1 MEFDKKQTNIAK
13 GIALCMLLWHHL
25 FYNNPEYHNLFTS
38 LYIITTG
45 NIPVESF
52 IADFCKIC
60 VSIFL
65 FLSGY
70 GLHKSW
76 ISYKCKHCVNGN
88 LKLGKQFVFVRNHL
102 LKLMGEYWFIFII
115 FVPIGFFLGK
125 FSYIPSWHTIVY
137 YTVDFFGLA
146 YLFWTSTFNPTWWF
160 MSVIIIYYLI
170 FPLLMKLNDYSPE
183 ILLLIAIFLALVP
196 FAFAFPFSFNIRDM
210 LQYALPFVSGI
221 YFSNYNL
228 LQKTNI
234 CLNTYP
240 KKIIVPTL
248 FFANFLIFRLDIIN
262 QQYYLDI
269 LGTIPIVLLSY
280 MLISKIKFLDKI
292 LEELGK
298 VSGKIFMFHTFIN
311 GIYFCDFAYSPKYPI
326 LIFLFLLV
334 LYYLIAKFLEFLQ
347 NITGYNK
354 LWHFLLYGKKQKQT

>member
-1 MEFDKKQTNIAK
+1 M
-13 GIALCMLLWHHL
+13 
-25 FYNNPEYHNLFTS
+25 
-38 LYIITTG
+38 
-45 NIPVESF
+45 ESF
-52 IADFCKIC
+52 IADFGKIC
-60 VSIFL
+60 VAIFL

-70 GLHKSW
+70 GLYKSW
-76 ISYKCKHCVNGN
+76 FSYKTKFSVDGK
-88 LKLGKQFVFVRNHL
+88 LKFSKQLIFMKNHL
-102 LKLMGEYWFIFII
+102 LKLMAEYWFIFIL
-115 FVPIGFFLGK
+115 FVPMGFFLGK
-125 FSYIPSWHTIVY
+125 FSYTPSWHTVVDY
-137 YTVDFFGLA
+137 LVDFFGLA

-183 ILLLIAIFLALVP
+183 ILLLIAIFSALVP
-196 FAFAFPFSFNIRDM
+196 FVFPFSFHVKDI

-234 CLNTYP
+234 RLNTYP
-240 KKIIVPTL
+240 KKIIVSIL
-248 FFANFLIFRLDIIN
+248 FLASSLIFRLYILS
-262 QQYYLDI
+262 QRYSLDI
-269 LGTIPIVLLSY
+269 LATIPIVLLSY

>member
-1 MEFDKKQTNIAK
+1 MEFDKRQTNIAK

-25 FYNNPEYHNLFTS
+25 FYNVPEQYKLFTS
-38 LYIITTG
+38 LYITA
-45 NIPVESF
+45 NSIPVESF

-70 GLHKSW
+70 GLYKSW
-76 ISYKCKHCVNGN
+76 TSYKHEHSVNGN

-146 YLFWTSTFNPTWWF
+146 NLFQTSTFNPTWWF
-160 MSVIIIYYLI
+160 MSTIIVYYLI

-183 ILLLIAIFLALVP
+183 ILLAISIFLALIP
-196 FAFAFPFSFNIRDM
+196 FIYHFPFYIRDI
-210 LQYALPFVSGI
+210 LQYLLSFISGI
-221 YFSNYNL
+221 YFANYNL
-228 LQKTNI
+228 LRRTNAH
-234 CLNTYP
+234 LNTYP
-240 KKIIVPTL
+240 KKIIIPLL
-248 FFANFLIFRLDIIN
+248 FFVSFLIIRLNIIN

-269 LGTIPIVLLSY
+269 LGAIPIVLLSY

-292 LEELGK
+292 LKEIGK

-311 GIYFCDFAYSPKYPI
+311 GIYFRDFAYSPKYSI
-326 LIFLFLLV
+326 LIFLFLLI
-334 LYYLIAKFLEFLQ
+334 LYYLIAKVLEFLQ

-354 LWHFLLYGKKQKQT
+354 LLHLCLYGKKQKQP

>member
-1 MEFDKKQTNIAK
+1 MEFDKRQTNIAK

-25 FYNNPEYHNLFTS
+25 FYNDTDHYNLFTS
-38 LYIITTG
+38 LYIITNG

-52 IADFCKIC
+52 IADFGKIC

-70 GLHKSW
+70 GLYKSW
-76 ISYKCKHCVNGN
+76 TSYKHKHSINGI

-146 YLFWTSTFNPTWWF
+146 NLFQTSTFNPTWWF
-160 MSVIIIYYLI
+160 ISTIIVYYLI

-183 ILLLIAIFLALVP
+183 ILLAVATFLSMISLVSH
-196 FAFAFPFSFNIRDM
+196 FINLFSTFS
-210 LQYALPFVSGI
+210 YFLPFVAGI
-221 YFSNYNL
+221 YFANYNL
-228 LQKTNI
+228 LQKTHTY
-234 CLNTYP
+234 LNTYP
-240 KKIIVPTL
+240 QKIIVSL
-248 FFANFLIFRLDIIN
+248 LFLISFLIIRLNIIN
-262 QQYYLDI
+262 QKYYLDI

-292 LEELGK
+292 LEKIGK
-298 VSGKIFMFHTFIN
+298 VSGKIFMFHTFLQIN
-311 GIYFCDFAYSPKYPI
+311 YLHDFVYSFKYALI
-326 LIFLFLLV
+326 IFLFFLFLC
-334 LYYLIAKFLEFLQ
+334 YLIAKLLEFIQ
-347 NITGYNK
+347 KITGYNK